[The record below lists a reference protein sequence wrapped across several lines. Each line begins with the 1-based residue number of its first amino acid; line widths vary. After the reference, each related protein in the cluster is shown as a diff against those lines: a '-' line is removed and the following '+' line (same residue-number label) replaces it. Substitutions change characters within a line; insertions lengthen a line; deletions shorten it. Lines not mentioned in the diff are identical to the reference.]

1 MNIYNILVRNV
12 FKALKVLIL
21 YIETYIMNKPPA
33 ATQSPTQPQPVSS
46 VKQAQTPSSQVTS
59 PPSAAA
65 STSNSFRL
73 PGKETVE
80 HAMKLAINED
90 RPIMMDYWKDSIEKT
105 VLIGQRDDET
115 KEKILVRSE
124 EEYTSPIKQIL
135 KVGNDYIIMTEN
147 SIYLVDT
154 GIPFRKISA

>member
-1 MNIYNILVRNV
+1 MS
-12 FKALKVLIL
+12 K
-21 YIETYIMNKPPA
+21 
-33 ATQSPTQPQPVSS
+33 SSSS
-46 VKQAQTPSSQVTS
+46 VVPPPSSA
-59 PPSAAA
+59 SA
-65 STSNSFRL
+65 TSNTASSSNAVPTFRL
-73 PGKETVE
+73 PGAATVE

-90 RPIMMDYWKDSIEKT
+90 RPIMMDYWKDSIEKS

-135 KVGNDYIIMTEN
+135 KVGTDYIIMTEN

-154 GIPFRKISA
+154 GIPFRRIS

>member
-1 MNIYNILVRNV
+1 
-12 FKALKVLIL
+12 
-21 YIETYIMNKPPA
+21 MNKST
-33 ATQSPTQPQPVSS
+33 ATPQPVSS
-46 VKQAQTPSSQVTS
+46 AKLTTNAGSNVF
-59 PPSAAA
+59 A
-65 STSNSFRL
+65 STSSAGASAVTTSTGAVTTSTGVPTFRL
-73 PGKETVE
+73 PGQATLE

-135 KVGNDYIIMTEN
+135 KVGTDYIIMTEN

-154 GIPFRKISA
+154 AIPFRRISA

>member
-1 MNIYNILVRNV
+1 MS
-12 FKALKVLIL
+12 
-21 YIETYIMNKPPA
+21 KPAMTASSQQPA
-33 ATQSPTQPQPVSS
+33 PVS
-46 VKQAQTPSSQVTS
+46 KQAAPSAVTS
-59 PPSAAA
+59 NA
-65 STSNSFRL
+65 TTLSFRL
-73 PGKETVE
+73 PGSATIE

-135 KVGNDYIIMTEN
+135 KVGSDYIIMTEN

-154 GIPFRKISA
+154 GIPFKRISA

>member
-1 MNIYNILVRNV
+1 MS
-12 FKALKVLIL
+12 
-21 YIETYIMNKPPA
+21 KPVA
-33 ATQSPTQPQPVSS
+33 ASTLPPPPPQPVSAAKTAS
-46 VKQAQTPSSQVTS
+46 VVTT
-59 PPSAAA
+59 AV
-65 STSNSFRL
+65 TQFRL
-73 PGKETVE
+73 PSTATLE

-135 KVGNDYIIMTEN
+135 KVGTDYIIMTEN

-154 GIPFRKISA
+154 GIPFRRISA

>member
-1 MNIYNILVRNV
+1 MS
-12 FKALKVLIL
+12 
-21 YIETYIMNKPPA
+21 KPSTA
-33 ATQSPTQPQPVSS
+33 SIPQPVSS
-46 VKQAQTPSSQVTS
+46 AGKAPVSTVTTSESSNQ
-59 PPSAAA
+59 
-65 STSNSFRL
+65 FRL
-73 PGKETVE
+73 PGTATIE

-90 RPIMMDYWKDSIEKT
+90 RPIMMDYWKNSIEKT

-135 KVGNDYIIMTEN
+135 KVGTDYIIMTEN

-154 GIPFRKISA
+154 GIPFRRIST

>member
-1 MNIYNILVRNV
+1 MS
-12 FKALKVLIL
+12 KSSTAL
-21 YIETYIMNKPPA
+21 PP
-33 ATQSPTQPQPVSS
+33 PPPVSA
-46 VKQAQTPSSQVTS
+46 VKQTT
-59 PPSAAA
+59 A
-65 STSNSFRL
+65 STVTTNAAITTAGANANAVPVFRL
-73 PGKETVE
+73 PSTATME
-80 HAMKLAINED
+80 HAMKLSINED

-135 KVGNDYIIMTEN
+135 KVGTDYIIMTEN

-154 GIPFRKISA
+154 GIPFRRISS

>member
-1 MNIYNILVRNV
+1 MS
-12 FKALKVLIL
+12 
-21 YIETYIMNKPPA
+21 KPITNPPPVSAAAKQPA
-33 ATQSPTQPQPVSS
+33 ASTTPTFRL
-46 VKQAQTPSSQVTS
+46 
-59 PPSAAA
+59 PSAA
-65 STSNSFRL
+65 
-73 PGKETVE
+73 TVE

-135 KVGNDYIIMTEN
+135 KVGTDYIIMTEN

-154 GIPFRKISA
+154 GIPFRRISA

>member
-1 MNIYNILVRNV
+1 MS
-12 FKALKVLIL
+12 K
-21 YIETYIMNKPPA
+21 
-33 ATQSPTQPQPVSS
+33 
-46 VKQAQTPSSQVTS
+46 PSSN
-59 PPSAAA
+59 PPPVSAAA
-65 STSNSFRL
+65 KQPAASTAGASATPTFRL
-73 PGKETVE
+73 PSTATVE

-135 KVGNDYIIMTEN
+135 KVGTDYIIMTEN

-154 GIPFRKISA
+154 GIPFRRISA

>member
-1 MNIYNILVRNV
+1 MSKSSSSVV
-12 FKALKVLIL
+12 PP
-21 YIETYIMNKPPA
+21 PPA
-33 ATQSPTQPQPVSS
+33 
-46 VKQAQTPSSQVTS
+46 
-59 PPSAAA
+59 SASA
-65 STSNSFRL
+65 TSNTASSSNAVPTFRL
-73 PGKETVE
+73 PGAATVE

-90 RPIMMDYWKDSIEKT
+90 RPIMMDYWKDSIEKS

-135 KVGNDYIIMTEN
+135 KVGTDYIIMTEN

-154 GIPFRKISA
+154 GIPFRRIS

>member
-1 MNIYNILVRNV
+1 MSKPTAAVPSASLVPPPPPPV
-12 FKALKVLIL
+12 SAAK
-21 YIETYIMNKPPA
+21 PA
-33 ATQSPTQPQPVSS
+33 ANSNAVTTTV
-46 VKQAQTPSSQVTS
+46 AGAPSL
-59 PPSAAA
+59 
-65 STSNSFRL
+65 RL
-73 PGKETVE
+73 PASATIE

-90 RPIMMDYWKDSIEKT
+90 RPIMMDYWKDSLEKT

-135 KVGNDYIIMTEN
+135 KVGTDYIIMTEN

-154 GIPFRKISA
+154 GIPFRRISS

>member
-1 MNIYNILVRNV
+1 MSKPATTTSASLPPPPVSAAKQTASTSV
-12 FKALKVLIL
+12 
-21 YIETYIMNKPPA
+21 TTPPQPPA
-33 ATQSPTQPQPVSS
+33 ANGTVGGA
-46 VKQAQTPSSQVTS
+46 VAQ
-59 PPSAAA
+59 
-65 STSNSFRL
+65 FRL
-73 PGKETVE
+73 PSTATVE

-135 KVGNDYIIMTEN
+135 KVGTDYIIMTEN

-154 GIPFRKISA
+154 GIPFRRISA

>member
-1 MNIYNILVRNV
+1 MS
-12 FKALKVLIL
+12 
-21 YIETYIMNKPPA
+21 KPAIGTSAPA
-33 ATQSPTQPQPVSS
+33 AA
-46 VKQAQTPSSQVTS
+46 AQQTAGTAAVATS
-59 PPSAAA
+59 AAFRLPSAA
-65 STSNSFRL
+65 TM
-73 PGKETVE
+73 E

-90 RPIMMDYWKDSIEKT
+90 RPIMLDYWKDSLDKS

-135 KVGNDYIIMTEN
+135 KVATDYIIMTEN

-154 GIPFRKISA
+154 GIPFRRISS

>member
-1 MNIYNILVRNV
+1 MS
-12 FKALKVLIL
+12 
-21 YIETYIMNKPPA
+21 KP
-33 ATQSPTQPQPVSS
+33 ATSIPQPVSAAGKAPVS
-46 VKQAQTPSSQVTS
+46 TVTT
-59 PPSAAA
+59 AE
-65 STSNSFRL
+65 STNQFRL
-73 PGKETVE
+73 PGAATIE

-90 RPIMMDYWKDSIEKT
+90 RPIMMDYWKNSIEKT

-135 KVGNDYIIMTEN
+135 KVGTDYIIMTEN

-154 GIPFRKISA
+154 GIPFRRIST

>member
-1 MNIYNILVRNV
+1 MFENYNILVRNA

-21 YIETYIMNKPPA
+21 YIETYIMNKPPSA
-33 ATQSPTQPQPVSS
+33 QTVQPVSS
-46 VKQAQTPSSQVTS
+46 VKQPQQSSAITQSTPSSVS
-59 PPSAAA
+59 SPSA
-65 STSNSFRL
+65 TNTFRL
-73 PGKETVE
+73 PGSATVE

-105 VLIGQRDDET
+105 VLIGQRDDES

-135 KVGNDYIIMTEN
+135 KVGTDYIIMTEN

-154 GIPFRKISA
+154 GIPFRRIST

>member
-1 MNIYNILVRNV
+1 MNNSTQPTVSSNV
-12 FKALKVLIL
+12 
-21 YIETYIMNKPPA
+21 PPA
-33 ATQSPTQPQPVSS
+33 KQPSTIV
-46 VKQAQTPSSQVTS
+46 ASQV
-59 PPSAAA
+59 PG
-65 STSNSFRL
+65 FRL
-73 PGKETVE
+73 PGSATLE

-135 KVGNDYIIMTEN
+135 KVGTDYIIMTEN

-154 GIPFRKISA
+154 GIPFRRISA

>member
-1 MNIYNILVRNV
+1 MSKSVSAASQI
-12 FKALKVLIL
+12 
-21 YIETYIMNKPPA
+21 PP
-33 ATQSPTQPQPVSS
+33 TPVSS
-46 VKQAQTPSSQVTS
+46 VKTSTAVTTPSI
-59 PPSAAA
+59 
-65 STSNSFRL
+65 RL
-73 PGKETVE
+73 PASATIE

-90 RPIMMDYWKDSIEKT
+90 RPIMMDYWKDSLEKT

-135 KVGNDYIIMTEN
+135 KVGTDYIIMTEN

-154 GIPFRKISA
+154 GIPFRRISS

>member
-1 MNIYNILVRNV
+1 MS
-12 FKALKVLIL
+12 
-21 YIETYIMNKPPA
+21 KP
-33 ATQSPTQPQPVSS
+33 
-46 VKQAQTPSSQVTS
+46 VTS
-59 PPSAAA
+59 VAGAA
-65 STSNSFRL
+65 STAVVAPATFRL
-73 PGKETVE
+73 PGTATME
-80 HAMKLAINED
+80 HAMKLSINED

-135 KVGNDYIIMTEN
+135 KVGTDYIIMTET

-154 GIPFRKISA
+154 ASPFRRISA